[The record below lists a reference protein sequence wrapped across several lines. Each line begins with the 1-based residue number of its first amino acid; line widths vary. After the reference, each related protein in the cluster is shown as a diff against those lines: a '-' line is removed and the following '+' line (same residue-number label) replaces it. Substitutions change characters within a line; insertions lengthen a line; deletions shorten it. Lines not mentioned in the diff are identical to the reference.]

1 MLFLPR
7 IQVELP
13 LHLNVRRPHDLR
25 PFGEF
30 RSTETEMGGAGSH
43 EANRLGFDMLKS
55 RERAQ
60 GELGFA
66 AIVAPGRRHPTAIGE
81 RRIGRSKV
89 NGRLRNFSFAQAL
102 MSLARRLPMARDVRH
117 ERQT

>member
-1 MLFLPR
+1 MTLTAVTRESSSRTAPWQADFVRRWIAGLSHLVKTGKDAGEMLFLPR

-55 RERAQ
+55 R
-60 GELGFA
+60 
-66 AIVAPGRRHPTAIGE
+66 
-81 RRIGRSKV
+81 
-89 NGRLRNFSFAQAL
+89 
-102 MSLARRLPMARDVRH
+102 
-117 ERQT
+117 

>member
-55 RERAQ
+55 R
-60 GELGFA
+60 
-66 AIVAPGRRHPTAIGE
+66 
-81 RRIGRSKV
+81 
-89 NGRLRNFSFAQAL
+89 
-102 MSLARRLPMARDVRH
+102 
-117 ERQT
+117 